1 MSHKGRITI
10 LAMATLLVA
19 QIGLATEA
27 DENVEALIPK
37 QDEIIDISVD
47 IQPTVILVGQQ
58 ANITFSLTYPEGT
71 RVYFPQ
77 NPEVSPLKLVS
88 QSSSTSAVLGQ
99 GTNESHTLV
108 VLPVRPGQS
117 SIAPIEIA
125 YVTPDG
131 QSKIAKTPKIDL
143 TVSTTLGDEVSPEL
157 TAPGAP
163 VQVRV
168 RNTPLIWALSGLGI
182 AIAAAILAI
191 IGYRLW
197 RRWKDA
203 HKPLPPPIPAH
214 EQALAALAKLE
225 ALLSELSWPEL
236 ALGVSEIIRE
246 FLGQRLGFNGVE
258 ATTYEVMRNI
268 TGKSIGTMTPER
280 IEDLLSLCDLIK
292 FAKFQPSQQE
302 GMQLIPRSRDL
313 VYGVIALDSQLALD
327 ERHTEVANESNQE
340 SSGEAE
346 HGFLE
351 EPGQEG
357 AQRPKQNAPGELPQ
371 KLSEADEMNGGNDAL

>member
-1 MSHKGRITI
+1 
-10 LAMATLLVA
+10 
-19 QIGLATEA
+19 
-27 DENVEALIPK
+27 
-37 QDEIIDISVD
+37 
-47 IQPTVILVGQQ
+47 
-58 ANITFSLTYPEGT
+58 
-71 RVYFPQ
+71 
-77 NPEVSPLKLVS
+77 
-88 QSSSTSAVLGQ
+88 
-99 GTNESHTLV
+99 
-108 VLPVRPGQS
+108 
-117 SIAPIEIA
+117 
-125 YVTPDG
+125 
-131 QSKIAKTPKIDL
+131 
-143 TVSTTLGDEVSPEL
+143 
-157 TAPGAP
+157 
-163 VQVRV
+163 
-168 RNTPLIWALSGLGI
+168 
-182 AIAAAILAI
+182 
-191 IGYRLW
+191 
-197 RRWKDA
+197 
-203 HKPLPPPIPAH
+203 
-214 EQALAALAKLE
+214 LAKLE

-357 AQRPKQNAPGELPQ
+357 AQGPKQNAPGEPLQ